1 MDNGDKT
8 ERLLQWPGM
17 DNIDGQS
24 CPCDRSRACRLEALR
39 SSSSGSRTRTG
50 HEMRTVPQKRVGALN
65 VFSYHKRG
73 RWYEPDYSINSPM
86 SITLVANRL
95 CVVPFYVGET
105 VIVDGIGINCTAAV
119 ASSRTR
125 LGIYESDLSDLP
137 LPKSLI
143 LETADLDTGTT
154 GIKSFLWHW
163 ETGLGKRIW
172 LRAGSST
179 GWPYF
184 RIAPSAYR
192 AITFPS
198 GSWGSWA
205 SNPGPIPVLSS
216 MSSPTWAL
224 TVRSRS
230 PFPRRLPLG
239 ATSSISSP
247 TIPSLP

>member
-1 MDNGDKT
+1 
-8 ERLLQWPGM
+8 
-17 DNIDGQS
+17 
-24 CPCDRSRACRLEALR
+24 
-39 SSSSGSRTRTG
+39 
-50 HEMRTVPQKRVGALN
+50 MRTVPQKRVGALN

-172 LRAGSST
+172 LRAGKLY
-179 GWPYF
+179 WL
-184 RIAPSAYR
+184 A
-192 AITFPS
+192 
-198 GSWGSWA
+198 
-205 SNPGPIPVLSS
+205 VLSDS
-216 MSSPTWAL
+216 AVGVSGNYLPQWFLGVVGVESGADPRPVQYVFSDL
-224 TVRSRS
+224 GSYGSSRS
-230 PFPRRLPLG
+230 PLPRRLALG

-247 TIPSLP
+247 TIPSSL